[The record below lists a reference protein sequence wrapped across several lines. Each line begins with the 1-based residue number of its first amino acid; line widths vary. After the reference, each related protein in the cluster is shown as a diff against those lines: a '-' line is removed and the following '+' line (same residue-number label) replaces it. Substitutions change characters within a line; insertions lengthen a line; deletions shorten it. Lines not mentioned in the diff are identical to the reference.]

1 MSLGAYRCLRGYNTT
16 HHNPKQYF
24 DDIHGVPL
32 SELQLCSETDMSNP
46 QRIGDYARFSGDYDG
61 VVQQPDGSYF
71 AKCDSNNDKW
81 WYAPACRHNVS
92 ECIPLF
98 TSGNGWKLQA
108 LMQWSTAYGI
118 PSAIGLS
125 LGWSTYVKH
134 VSNFR
139 ALFYWWIP
147 DSTFV
152 DMLPSQ
158 LVLARHSANEWLMG
172 DKKSGGA
179 GSYVAKMVSRNLQ
192 SKAGRVRELLGQLLV
207 FFFLRFESFLLCF
220 LRILIVT
227 WALACAFH
235 RKTWA
240 RKVCVQHQL
249 WATRNARSPFGVQE
263 VRVKLQCLMQL
274 DSQQPSQARLR
285 VEERKKII
293 IDPYISKWIGSKPH
307 C

>member
-1 MSLGAYRCLRGYNTT
+1 MFRIFSVFHSCLLDESWRGYNTT

-32 SELQLCSETDMSNP
+32 SELQLCSDTDMSNP

-71 AKCDSNNDKW
+71 AKCDSNNNKW
-81 WYAPACRHNVS
+81 WYAPACRQNVS

-134 VSNFR
+134 VSSFR

-227 WALACAFH
+227 
-235 RKTWA
+235 
-240 RKVCVQHQL
+240 
-249 WATRNARSPFGVQE
+249 
-263 VRVKLQCLMQL
+263 
-274 DSQQPSQARLR
+274 
-285 VEERKKII
+285 
-293 IDPYISKWIGSKPH
+293 
-307 C
+307 